1 LIQRRCLGLAN
12 VTLRDAC
19 DACDCASVHQLDTGW
34 AVDELA
40 TNTKTLAS
48 FMITHWE
55 GNAFLLDD
63 GGDDSLFSLPSSEV
77 YLQG

>member
-1 LIQRRCLGLAN
+1 MVLLIAHFIQRRCVDLAG
-12 VTLRDAC
+12 VTLGDAC
-19 DACDCASVHQLDTGW
+19 DACDCASFHELDNGL

-40 TNTKTLAS
+40 TNPKTLAS

-63 GGDDSLFSLPSSEV
+63 GGDGVL
-77 YLQG
+77 

>member
-1 LIQRRCLGLAN
+1 MVLLTAHFIQRRCVDLAGVTFLGDAC
-12 VTLRDAC
+12 DAC
-19 DACDCASVHQLDTGW
+19 DACDCASFHELDNGL

-48 FMITHWE
+48 FMITYWE

-63 GGDDSLFSLPSSEV
+63 GGDGVL
-77 YLQG
+77 